1 MQCPLPELHMTSE
14 RLHEL
19 APVRTH
25 SDLMRT
31 ILKGLSELAQ
41 GGVITRKGGAL
52 GVYFADQT
60 VIAEE
65 YHYVDS
71 MNRER
76 VALKFG
82 SWLCLALAL
91 KVSREDT
98 RLVLLQ
104 AVKRHPIY

>member
-1 MQCPLPELHMTSE
+1 MQFTQPELHMTSE

-41 GGVITRKGGAL
+41 GGVITRKGGAY
-52 GVYFADQT
+52 VADQT

-65 YHYVDS
+65 YRYVDS

-76 VALKFG
+76 IALKFG

>member
-41 GGVITRKGGAL
+41 AGVIIRQGGA
-52 GVYFADQT
+52 YFADQT
-60 VIAEE
+60 AIAEE
-65 YHYVDS
+65 YRYVDS

-76 VALKFG
+76 LALKFG

>member
-1 MQCPLPELHMTSE
+1 MTSE

-41 GGVITRKGGAL
+41 GGVITRKGGTY
-52 GVYFADQT
+52 VADQT

-65 YHYVDS
+65 YRYVDS

-76 VALKFG
+76 IALKFG